1 MKEAREFQTLIEQLN
16 SYINAQT
23 IQIESLQ
30 DKMRGALSAL
40 QTGHDID
47 VVAAIKILRGEQ

>member
-1 MKEAREFQTLIEQLN
+1 MKEARELQTLIEQLN

-23 IQIESLQ
+23 RQIESLQ
-30 DKMRGALSAL
+30 NKMRGALAAL
-40 QTGHDID
+40 QTGQDID

>member
-1 MKEAREFQTLIEQLN
+1 MKETREFQTLIEQLN

-23 IQIESLQ
+23 RQIESLQ

-47 VVAAIKILRGEQ
+47 VVAAIKILRGGQ

>member
-1 MKEAREFQTLIEQLN
+1 MKEARELQTLIEQLN

-23 IQIESLQ
+23 RQIESLQ
-30 DKMRGALSAL
+30 DKLRGALSAL